1 MLVFNSHFLKFLLL
15 SWAITYQI
23 LSASIVH
30 AEPYVPNNDSVVLQ
44 TLPSSGNS
52 YIQELRQLRNKLL
65 NAPIDFALAMEL
77 AQGYLQLGRTM
88 ADPRYDG
95 YAQAALQP
103 WWSMVQ
109 PPPEV
114 LILRAILHQRRH
126 DFKSALTDLDHVLQ
140 IQPYNSQAW
149 LTQSVI
155 HQVRGH
161 YQDAHQSCL
170 PLLRLS
176 SALIAITCI
185 ANVAS
190 LNGNA
195 QKSYLA
201 LKKIV
206 ENDTVSSPQE
216 KLWALTILAETAT
229 RLGKNLEAEQFF
241 KTALTVDR
249 RDVYLLGA
257 YCDFL
262 LDQGRAEEVQTLLK
276 HATQYDGLL
285 LRLALAE
292 QQLQAPTHEKYVQ
305 ELNARFA
312 ANRLRGE
319 AQHLRDESRFTL
331 LLLHQPQQALEL
343 AKQNWH
349 VQREPW
355 DARILLEAALQNGD
369 RSAAQP
375 VLDWLMSVNL
385 EDVQLEKL
393 VEKLL

>member
-1 MLVFNSHFLKFLLL
+1 MVFFNSHFQKFFIL
-15 SWAITYQI
+15 SWTITYLI
-23 LSASIVH
+23 LSAYIVH

-44 TLPSSGNS
+44 TLPSSGNF

-65 NAPIDFALAMEL
+65 NAPIDLALAVEL
-77 AQGYLQLGRTM
+77 AQGYLQIGRTM

-103 WWSMVQ
+103 WWNMVQ

-114 LILRAILHQRRH
+114 LLLRAILHQRRH
-126 DFKSALTDLDHVLQ
+126 DFKSALTDLDHVIQ

-161 YQDAHQSCL
+161 YQNAHQSCL
-170 PLLRLS
+170 PLFRLS

-190 LNGNA
+190 LNGHA
-195 QKSYLA
+195 QKSYFA
-201 LKKIV
+201 LQKIV
-206 ENDTVSSPQE
+206 ENDAISSQQE

-305 ELNARFA
+305 ELKARFA

-343 AKQNWH
+343 AQQNWH

>member
-1 MLVFNSHFLKFLLL
+1 MIVFQSHFQKFLLF

-23 LSASIVH
+23 LSASIIY
-30 AEPYVPNNDSVVLQ
+30 AEPYLPNDDSIVLQ
-44 TLPSSGNS
+44 TLPASGNS
-52 YIQELRQLRNKLL
+52 DVQELRQLRNKLS
-65 NAPIDFALAMEL
+65 NDPIDLALAVEL
-77 AQGYLQLGRTM
+77 AKKYLHLGHAM

-103 WWSMVQ
+103 WWNMVR

-114 LILRAILHQRRH
+114 LLLRAILLQRRH
-126 DFKSALTDLDHVLQ
+126 DFNRALSDLDHVLQ

-176 SALIAITCI
+176 GALIAISCI

-190 LNGNA
+190 LNGHA
-195 QKSYLA
+195 QKSYFA
-201 LKKIV
+201 LQKIV
-206 ENDTVSSPQE
+206 ESDAVSALQE
-216 KLWALTILAETAT
+216 KRWALTILAETAT
-229 RLGKNLEAEQFF
+229 RLGKNSEAEQYFR
-241 KTALTVDR
+241 TALAVDR

-262 LDQGRAEEVQTLLK
+262 LDQGRAEEVQALLK
-276 HATQYDGLL
+276 PMTQYDGLL

-292 QQLQAPTHEKYVQ
+292 QQLQTPVHEKYVE
-305 ELNARFA
+305 ELKARFA

-331 LLLHQPQQALEL
+331 LLLHQPKQALEL
-343 AKQNWH
+343 AQKNWQI
-349 VQREPW
+349 QREPW
-355 DARILLEAALQNGD
+355 DARILLEAALQSGD

-375 VLDWLMSVNL
+375 VLDWLISVNL

-393 VEKLL
+393 VKELL

>member
-1 MLVFNSHFLKFLLL
+1 MIVFNTHFQKFLLL
-15 SWAITYQI
+15 NWAITYQI
-23 LSASIVH
+23 LSVAIVH

-52 YIQELRQLRNKLL
+52 YVQELRQLRNKLL
-65 NAPIDFALAMEL
+65 NAPIDLALAVEL
-77 AQGYLQLGRTM
+77 AQGYLQIGRTL

-103 WWSMVQ
+103 WWHMVH

-114 LILRAILHQRRH
+114 LLLRAILHQRRH
-126 DFKSALTDLDHVLQ
+126 DFERALTDLDHVIQ

-155 HQVRGH
+155 HQVRGN

-170 PLLRLS
+170 PLFRIS

-206 ENDTVSSPQE
+206 QNAAISSQHE
-216 KLWALTILAETAT
+216 KLWGLTILAETAT
-229 RLGKNLEAEQFF
+229 RLGKNLEAEEFF

-262 LDQGRAEEVQTLLK
+262 LDQGRAEDVQTLLK
-276 HATQYDGLL
+276 HATQHDGLL

-305 ELNARFA
+305 ELKARFA

-343 AKQNWH
+343 AQQNWH